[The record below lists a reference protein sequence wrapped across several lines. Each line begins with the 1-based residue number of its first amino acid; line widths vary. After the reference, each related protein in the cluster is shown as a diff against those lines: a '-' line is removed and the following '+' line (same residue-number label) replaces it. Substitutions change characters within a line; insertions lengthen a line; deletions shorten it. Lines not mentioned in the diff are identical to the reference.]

1 MLGSGIRESGFEIHV
16 YVSDDRHDGDEYE
29 GGYKPL
35 DYCFHVFVFVRFKV
49 PTAPCRTHGAGVQG
63 SGLPVKCLKPEF

>member
-1 MLGSGIRESGFEIHV
+1 MCQGSGVRESGFEIHV

-35 DYCFHVFVFVRFKV
+35 DYCFHVFVFCGGGFSAS
-49 PTAPCRTHGAGVQG
+49 PNCIY
-63 SGLPVKCLKPEF
+63 SILY

>member
-1 MLGSGIRESGFEIHV
+1 MCQGSGIRESGFEIHV

-35 DYCFHVFVFVRFKV
+35 DYCFHVFVF
-49 PTAPCRTHGAGVQG
+49 G
-63 SGLPVKCLKPEF
+63 